1 MKPESQYE
9 YSARIF
15 RNDYLKRAVIALLIA
30 LPFIVEAVVIYAN
43 AKTEEDI
50 WGGLSP
56 SSLSEWCGLS
66 RLSSTSRVL
75 TLGTGSVPNALKP
88 LTNGFNSNSYSR
100 ITT

>member
-43 AKTEEDI
+43 AKTEENI
-50 WGGLSP
+50 WGAVAIFAFGMVWAIP
-56 SSLSEWCGLS
+56 SIVNFKSAYSWHRFGAQ
-66 RLSSTSRVL
+66 RLEAIDKWL
-75 TLGTGSVPNALKP
+75 QQQQL
-88 LTNGFNSNSYSR
+88 
-100 ITT
+100 